1 MKAAKQILVCACALI
16 LLCVLARFTL
26 FASFRDYIPLPP
38 RGEGAAALELEEE
51 GVLELTPQAQREG
64 FMEVLV
70 KPLARGETFVYL
82 GPERDALG
90 AFYRV
95 DALGTVFNLSNGNY
109 TGDSAVL
116 IGFTLFYLLVSAIML
131 WHYFHEKGSDFYSY
145 ASIYYIGFS
154 VFALVCGLLMLE
166 VTIRHFAN
174 PFAYSMMMAYD
185 TIQGAS
191 GRFLQLTAPLA
202 IGFALA
208 LMLSNLVLLKHER
221 PGLNN
226 ALGLVMSVLILGGEA
241 LAVVLGTRDISGSET
256 EVRIA
261 SALNNSYA
269 TIFVYFE
276 CMLLG
281 AVVCAV
287 KASRKSVSYDKDYII
302 ILGCAFRRDG
312 TLPPLLRGRVDRA
325 LGFWREQQART
336 GKAAQLIP
344 SGGQGADESMSE
356 AEAMKRYLLSQGVSA
371 EAIRIEG
378 KSENTLQNMI
388 YSKKLIDEAGGGKA
402 LFSTTSYHVFRS
414 GVWANRAGLRAE
426 GIGSRTVWWYWPNAF
441 IRECLGLLKFRWKQ
455 EILLLIVLLLFYGL
469 LAVIL

>member
-1 MKAAKQILVCACALI
+1 MKAAKQIVVCACALI

-26 FASFRDYIPLPP
+26 FNSFRDYIPLPP
-38 RGEGAAALELEEE
+38 EGDGAAFELE
-51 GVLELTPQAQREG
+51 GKGILELTPGARQKG
-64 FMEVLV
+64 YMEVRI
-70 KPLARGETFVYL
+70 KPLTHGETAVFL
-82 GPERDALG
+82 DAQHENLG
-90 AFYRV
+90 ALYRV
-95 DALGTVFNLSNGNY
+95 GALGTVANLTNGNY

-116 IGFTLFYLLVSAIML
+116 IGFTLFYFLVSAIML
-131 WHYFHEKGSDFYSY
+131 WHYVHEKGADFYSY

-154 VFALVCGLLMLE
+154 VFALVCGLLMLH
-166 VTIRHFAN
+166 VTLQHLTN
-174 PFAYSMMMAYD
+174 PFTYNMMMAYG

-191 GRFLQLTAPLA
+191 RGFMLLTAPLTV
-202 IGFALA
+202 GFALA
-208 LMLSNLVLLKHER
+208 LMLSNLVLLRHEK
-221 PGLNN
+221 PGLGN

-241 LAVVLGTRDISGSET
+241 IAFFLGTRYISGSET
-256 EVRIA
+256 EVRFA
-261 SALNNSYA
+261 NALNNSYA
-269 TIFVYFE
+269 TVFVYFE

-287 KASRKSVSYDKDYII
+287 KASRRSVSYDKDYII

-336 GKAAQLIP
+336 GKVAQLIP

-356 AEAMKRYLLSQGVSA
+356 AEAMKCYLLSQGVSA
-371 EAIRIEG
+371 DAICLED
-378 KSENTLQNMI
+378 KSENTLENML
-388 YSKKLIDEAGGGKA
+388 YSKKLIDQAGGGKA

-414 GVWANRAGLRAE
+414 GVWANRAGLKAE

-455 EILLLIVLLLFYGL
+455 EILFLLALLLFYGS